1 MRTLSCTSHCP
12 LLIIAVDQEGMWKW
26 RGRRGKGREDGW
38 RDAKKVVVFVFT
50 FAGMFQRAKK
60 KYKGLVVNGG
70 EICRD

>member
-1 MRTLSCTSHCP
+1 M
-12 LLIIAVDQEGMWKW
+12 EGEGGEG
-26 RGRRGKGREDGW
+26 RGERMDGET
-38 RDAKKVVVFVFT
+38 RKRLVVFVFT